1 MAEVLKHNSTLT
13 SLHLQRNYIGVEGG
27 KAWFGEDGVKDGKGA
42 AGS

>member
-1 MAEVLKHNSTLT
+1 MAKVLKHNSTVTNLN
-13 SLHLQRNYIGVEGG
+13 LVDNNIGVEGA